1 MKSLTRLLLLA
12 VTLAT
17 PLVLSAKIVRTVD
30 RTFTVQPGGQ
40 LKASTQGGDVVIKTA
55 DTSEVRIHAKQVIRT
70 DSEKDADEILSKL
83 TLTFEQSGNDVTAEA
98 KYEKRSAGS
107 WFGNWPP
114 VNVSF
119 EITVPKNYNLTL
131 NTSGGDVSVASVNG
145 NVHARTSGGDMK
157 FARVEGDIDAGTSG
171 GNITLDE
178 GTARA
183 KLSTSGG
190 DIRVNR
196 AGGPTEVSTS
206 GGDIELKSVA
216 NLISATTSGG
226 DVRADITG
234 PLTQDTL
241 LSTSGGEV
249 VVKVA
254 KGTGFQLDA
263 STSGGDVRADGLTIT
278 IEKGGSG
285 KSRLSGSVNG
295 GGPKLKLRSS
305 GGNVSIRSS

>member
-1 MKSLTRLLLLA
+1 MKSLTRILLLA
-12 VTLAT
+12 ITLAT
-17 PLVLSAKIVRTVD
+17 PLALFAKITRTVD
-30 RTFTVQPGGQ
+30 RTFSVQPGGQ
-40 LKASTQGGDVVIKTA
+40 LKAATQGGDIIIKTS
-55 DTSEVRIHAKQVIRT
+55 DSPEVQVHVKQLIRAAT
-70 DSEKDADEILSKL
+70 EKEADEILSKL
-83 TLTFEQSGNDVTAEA
+83 DLTIEQSGNNVTVES

-114 VNVSF
+114 VSVSF
-119 EITVPKNYNLTL
+119 EVTVPKNYNLTL
-131 NTSGGDVSVASVNG
+131 NTSGGDIAVASVIG
-145 NVHARTSGGDMK
+145 NVHARTSGGDLK
-157 FARVEGDIDAGTSG
+157 FARVEGDIDASTSG
-171 GNITLDE
+171 GNITLSE

-183 KLSTSGG
+183 KLGTSGG
-190 DIRVNR
+190 DIRVDR

-226 DVRADITG
+226 DVHADITG

-249 VVKVA
+249 EVRVV
-254 KGTGFQLDA
+254 KGTGFELDA

-285 KSRLSGSVNG
+285 KSRLSGTVNG

-305 GGNVSIRSS
+305 GGNVVIRSS